1 MYRVA
6 LTGNIASGK
15 SAVAQVW
22 SRLGASIIDADE
34 LARRAA
40 LPGSP
45 GLQRIVA
52 EFGTSVLTPE
62 GELDRAALRSVV
74 FAEDRKR
81 QRLESILHP
90 EIARLRLA
98 EEARLEARGV
108 RIVVHVIPLLFEVG
122 LQHAFDAVVVVEAPE
137 EMRLARIV
145 AGRGL
150 GAEEA
155 RRMIAAQ
162 MPAEL
167 KRAEA
172 TIVIENRGTVTEL
185 EFKAEQVWHELE
197 ALSGRNA

>member
-40 LPGSP
+40 SPGSP
-45 GLQRIVA
+45 GLERIVA

-162 MPAEL
+162 MPAES

>member
-40 LPGSP
+40 SPGSP
-45 GLQRIVA
+45 GLERIVA